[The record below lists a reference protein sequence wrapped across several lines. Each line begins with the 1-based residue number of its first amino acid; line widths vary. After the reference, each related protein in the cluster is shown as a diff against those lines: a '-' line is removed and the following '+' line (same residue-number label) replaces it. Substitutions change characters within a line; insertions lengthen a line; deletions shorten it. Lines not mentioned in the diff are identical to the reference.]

1 MGKLR
6 PGEEGLECG
15 PLGTWGLIPIQSS
28 RKSGLWAPRPVLP
41 PRATVLPSSGRH
53 PGDEV
58 KGTPWGHAGTAQ
70 LTALQAVSDRFLS
83 G

>member
-1 MGKLR
+1 MWPIRDL
-6 PGEEGLECG
+6 
-15 PLGTWGLIPIQSS
+15 GLIPIQSS

>member
-15 PLGTWGLIPIQSS
+15 PLGTWGLIPIQGS

-41 PRATVLPSSGRH
+41 PRATVLPSPGRH
-53 PGDEV
+53 HGDEV
-58 KGTPWGHAGTAQ
+58 KGTPWGHVGTAP
-70 LTALQAVSDRFLS
+70 LTALQAVSDQFLS